1 MAIKRNN
8 EIIKPNENNDFIYLD
23 MLIDEYFG
31 IKTFKEFDDKKILIQ
46 ITLIT
51 YQYHISF

>member
-1 MAIKRNN
+1 MNN

-31 IKTFKEFDDKKILIQ
+31 IKTFKEFDDKKIFNELIE
-46 ITLIT
+46 IFEKYL
-51 YQYHISF
+51 

>member
-1 MAIKRNN
+1 MNN

-31 IKTFKEFDDKKILIQ
+31 IKTFKEFNDKKILIQ